1 MSNKRLEDNIV
12 REILVSLFVENEG
25 VTKTAKNILGRKSR
39 ESTVRHIKKVY
50 EKYGNYYGISLDT
63 EVTESEDNFVLP
75 DATLDH
81 LCDNP
86 DWSISNLAKRLR
98 AAQRSNNQLRKIQRD
113 AFDGK
118 GEPLNLQDMLKHL
131 SKCFVPKSNFNIL
144 PIIKPTNT
152 TVEILFSDWQFGKIS
167 ECWDS
172 VIAEKAS
179 KYYGQEVLRII
190 LESQPEKIIFSA
202 LGDNIEDSLKHG
214 IQSTASTDTSN
225 AEQMA
230 NCISQVW
237 YNILE
242 PIFMLKIPVEFV
254 GIAGNHGSS
263 EHKGMDMFKAGRYSM
278 DYVLYKTW
286 ETMSK
291 ISGFDH
297 IVFNLPEGHF
307 TTYEIYGKLTVA
319 EHGYEAKG
327 SSEAALITLRN
338 KRATN
343 LQKFVHR
350 LVVGDMHHVCSYDNG
365 NLQVNGAPF
374 GVAFDAIEYSGI
386 MGFHS
391 IPAQIVNIHAPTTG
405 VGQNTVVETK
415 VIQIAK
421 GY

>member
-1 MSNKRLEDNIV
+1 MSNKRLEDSIV
-12 REILVSLFVENEG
+12 REILISLFVENEG

-63 EVTESEDNFVLP
+63 DVTESEDNFVLP
-75 DATLDH
+75 DSTLDH
-81 LCDNP
+81 LCNNP

-118 GEPLNLQDMLKHL
+118 GEPLNLQDMLNHL
-131 SKCFVPKSNFNIL
+131 SKCFVPKGNFNIL
-144 PIIKPTNT
+144 PAIKPTNT

-214 IQSTASTDTSN
+214 VQSAVSTDTSN

-405 VGQNTVVETK
+405 VGQNTIIETK